1 MNARD
6 NLGLTLFISGNI
18 DLNTKDNLGLTSII
32 NAILIWMLKIILDGQ
47 KFFNAFLSW
56 NLMVKMNPIYG
67 WMVFCY
73 DRIQLWKHSSHVQSL

>member
-32 NAILIWMLKIILDGQ
+32 NEILI
-47 KFFNAFLSW
+47 
-56 NLMVKMNPIYG
+56 
-67 WMVFCY
+67 C
-73 DRIQLWKHSSHVQSL
+73 